1 VRPSK
6 KLAPD
11 DSVGGARELLEDKA
25 RSPVVLL
32 HRRGVS
38 CCFLDVGIEVEL
50 VAMRAHP
57 DGIGFH
63 FFLVIDPEFN
73 EFRVEHV
80 SFEKEVVIFVE
91 FAD

>member
-1 VRPSK
+1 
-6 KLAPD
+6 
-11 DSVGGARELLEDKA
+11 
-25 RSPVVLL
+25 
-32 HRRGVS
+32 
-38 CCFLDVGIEVEL
+38 
-50 VAMRAHP
+50 MRAHP